1 MEEKRY
7 RSVIKAASW
16 RLTGTIDTFIVSYLV
31 TGQIKLAIG
40 ISFFE
45 VFTKL
50 GLYYLHERL
59 WLRIPIG
66 KVRKEPDY
74 EI

>member
-7 RSVIKAASW
+7 RSIVKAASW

-40 ISFFE
+40 ISVFE
-45 VFTKL
+45 VFTKITL
-50 GLYYLHERL
+50 FYFHERL
-59 WLRIPIG
+59 WLRIPLG
-66 KVRKEPDY
+66 KIKREPDY

>member
-7 RSVIKAASW
+7 RSILKAASW
-16 RLTGTIDTFIVSYLV
+16 RVTGTIDTFIVSYLV
-31 TGQIKLAIG
+31 TGQVKLAIG
-40 ISFFE
+40 ISVFE

-50 GLYYLHERL
+50 ILFYFHERL
-59 WLRIPIG
+59 WLRIPLG
-66 KVRKEPDY
+66 RKKTPEY

>member
-7 RSVIKAASW
+7 RSIIKAASW

-31 TGQIKLAIG
+31 TGEIKLAIG
-40 ISFFE
+40 ISVFE

-50 GLYYLHERL
+50 ILFYFHERL
-59 WLRIPIG
+59 WLRIPLG
-66 KVRKEPDY
+66 KAKIPEY

>member
-7 RSVIKAASW
+7 RSILKAASW
-16 RLTGTIDTFIVSYLV
+16 RVTGTIDTFIVSYLV

-40 ISFFE
+40 ISVFE

-50 GLYYLHERL
+50 ALFYLHERL
-59 WLRIPIG
+59 WLRINIG
-66 KVRKEPDY
+66 KVPKTPEY
-74 EI
+74 VI